1 MTSKQK
7 TDLLFQLWND
17 SGLRKTE
24 LAKKCGYANSSNLC
38 RKISGMAETKYEDI
52 ESVCNALGYEFKI
65 TINDK

>member
-1 MTSKQK
+1 
-7 TDLLFQLWND
+7 
-17 SGLRKTE
+17 